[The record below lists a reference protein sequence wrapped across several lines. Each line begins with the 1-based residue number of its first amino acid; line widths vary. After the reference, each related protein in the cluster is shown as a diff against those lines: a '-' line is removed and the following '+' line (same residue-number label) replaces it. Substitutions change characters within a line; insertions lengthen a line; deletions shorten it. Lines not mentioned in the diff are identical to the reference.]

1 MKNNIEMI
9 RIEKLNPHPQN
20 PRKELGDLT
29 ELTNSIQESGV
40 FQNLTVVP
48 L

>member
-9 RIEKLNPHPQN
+9 RIEKLHPHPQN